1 MNKTILAFSLAAT
14 LLAAGSASAI
24 DLRNSVGAG
33 VGAVKGLTLSDDDIR
48 KTAEESCAAYDGLNK
63 IAPAGNK
70 YATRLAQLTRGL
82 DNEDGM
88 SLNFKAYLVS
98 DVNAFAMA
106 NGCVRVF
113 AGLMDVAT
121 DDEIRAVIGHEIGHV
136 KLGHSKSKMKTA
148 ILTRAARQGA
158 AATGGRA
165 GQLAESELG
174 GVAED
179 VINAQ
184 FSQKEE
190 SAADAYGY
198 KFMVKHKYDPNAM
211 ISLFGKLGGQG
222 GLMSS
227 HPSSPKRV
235 KGIEKMIKN
244 G

>member
-33 VGAVKGLTLSDDDIR
+33 VGAVKGLTLSDEDIR

-198 KFMVKHKYDPNAM
+198 KFMIKHKYDPNAM